1 MQHMRSAAVPDGE
14 YTAAGTAVL
23 DLIGLHGEHQSVLR
37 VDRDREDVHPGNVEH
52 GIGLGAPPR
61 TRAARIVVHR
71 RGFRSEA
78 WSPLILKAPTPLT
91 PHRHAAPAD
100 PLTHAQIRRATI
112 VTGSFVDPPRV

>member
-61 TRAARIVVHR
+61 TEPHVSWSIVGAFDR
-71 RGFRSEA
+71 KLGR
-78 WSPLILKAPTPLT
+78 L
-91 PHRHAAPAD
+91 
-100 PLTHAQIRRATI
+100 
-112 VTGSFVDPPRV
+112 